1 MALRLCYSALFVIR
15 SFSHGGGWRRTGDG
29 EGGGWM
35 MTEFTA
41 EPSGG
46 VVGKTQ

>member
-1 MALRLCYSALFVIR
+1 MRPRGFVIQHYL
-15 SFSHGGGWRRTGDG
+15 SSGPFTWSWAGAGLGW
-29 EGGGWM
+29 GGGWM
-35 MTEFTA
+35 MIEFTA